1 MVNSNQK
8 IAAGLAM
15 ELNKLKA
22 LYRDQ
27 RINLTIIKNEFQDHG
42 KALAF
47 LRRHKDNTSQHKTAH
62 YKVLV
67 ESTKTLASKHKM
79 IVIQRNEFERIG
91 TERINQKPTRVIKS
105 SQLHPLHLNQQLI

>member
-27 RINLTIIKNEFQDHG
+27 RLNLATIKHVFQDHG
-42 KALAF
+42 KAFTF
-47 LRRHKDNTSQHKTAH
+47 LRRHKDNLSQHKTAH
-62 YKVLV
+62 YRVLV
-67 ESTKTLASKHKM
+67 ESTKTLASKS
-79 IVIQRNEFERIG
+79 
-91 TERINQKPTRVIKS
+91 IK
-105 SQLHPLHLNQQLI
+105 